1 MIVRGVGDGWALKS
15 CLISEEK
22 GKREIRYYFCIK
34 KFLFERVASL
44 NKSIKSIELLPLL
57 NCI

>member
-22 GKREIRYYFCIK
+22 GKREIRDYFLHK
-34 KFLFERVASL
+34 KIL
-44 NKSIKSIELLPLL
+44 I
-57 NCI
+57 